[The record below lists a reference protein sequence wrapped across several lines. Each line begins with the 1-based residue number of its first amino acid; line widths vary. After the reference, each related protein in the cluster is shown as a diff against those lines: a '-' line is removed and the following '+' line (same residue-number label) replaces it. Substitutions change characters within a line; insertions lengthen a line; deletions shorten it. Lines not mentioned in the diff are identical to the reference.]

1 MRFKVIKPFRLD
13 GLVRMPG
20 QMVEMDVGEASRF
33 RAMGLIGRTEQAVA
47 PPAERTIPP
56 GPERAVKPPGEHR
69 TYRPRKR
76 KVEDET
82 HTDNAADD

>member
-1 MRFKVIKPFRLD
+1 MQFKIIKPFRWS
-13 GLVRMPG
+13 GMVRMPG
-20 QMVEMDVGEASRF
+20 QILELSTHDSARL
-33 RAMGLIGRTEQAVA
+33 RAMGLIGRVEQAVA
-47 PPAERTIPP
+47 PPAERAISPK
-56 GPERAVKPPGEHR
+56 PERAVKPPGEHR